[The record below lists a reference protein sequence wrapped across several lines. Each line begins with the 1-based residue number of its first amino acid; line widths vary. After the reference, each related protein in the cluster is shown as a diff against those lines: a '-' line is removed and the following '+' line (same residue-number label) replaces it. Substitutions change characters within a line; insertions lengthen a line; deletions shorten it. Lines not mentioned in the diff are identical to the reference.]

1 MAAKQQLSLQERHP
15 ELYLQQKNIDRRTCT
30 RVVPMEVLN
39 LSFPRTGTM
48 TMQTAL
54 NILGYPC
61 YHSVAF
67 FSKIRDCDMWN
78 EAQDAKFFGKGQRFT
93 RADWDQ
99 LLGDYKAVSAD
110 PPAVAFAEDLI
121 EAYPEAKVILV
132 ERELESWFK
141 SFDKAV
147 IEPTWSFRMNFVADL
162 DPFIVGPTRYCHRKW
177 TTDWMRAKDA
187 KEMREHARD
196 VYREHYA
203 LVRRVT
209 PKERLLEYRLG
220 DGWEPLCKFLG
231 KPVPNVPFP
240 RVNDEEALRE
250 MLAIIA
256 RRGLWCHGSR
266 AGLV

>member
-1 MAAKQQLSLQERHP
+1 
-15 ELYLQQKNIDRRTCT
+15 
-30 RVVPMEVLN
+30 MEVLN

-48 TMQTAL
+48 
-54 NILGYPC
+54 IL
-61 YHSVAF
+61 
-67 FSKIRDCDMWN
+67 R
-78 EAQDAKFFGKGQRFT
+78 QRST
-93 RADWDQ
+93 IYESRLDQ

-177 TTDWMRAKDA
+177 TTGWMRAKDE

-196 VYREHYA
+196 IYREHYA

-220 DGWEPLCKFLG
+220 GGWEPLCEFLG
-231 KPVPNVPFP
+231 KPVPNAPFP

-256 RRGLWCHGSR
+256 RRGLWNFAKRLASFVAPCTVLASGWYLYYKR
-266 AGLV
+266 LA